1 MHSNFFEKNFGSIIV
16 ILTLRINLFIN
27 KKFTFKMKKSIL
39 FLSTSIMI
47 AVVVFLSGCASST
60 MIKSIPSGAKVYING
75 EPVGVTPY
83 LYTDTKVI
91 FSPVNVDI
99 IKEGYKP
106 VYETFHRDE
115 EFNAGTFIGGIFVW
129 PLWLWTLDYKS
140 THTFELV
147 PVSEVVEN
155 EATREIQYTGSN
167 RIEKLKELKQMYDEK
182 LITEEDYKNAKQKIL
197 EEK

>member
-1 MHSNFFEKNFGSIIV
+1 
-16 ILTLRINLFIN
+16 
-27 KKFTFKMKKSIL
+27 MKKTHY

-75 EPVGVTPY
+75 EPVGTTPY

-99 IKEGYKP
+99 IKEGFKP
-106 VYETFHRDE
+106 VYETFRRDE
-115 EFNAGTFIGGIFVW
+115 EFNPSTFIGGIFVW

-140 THTFELV
+140 THTYELV
-147 PVSEVVEN
+147 PITGNEEN
-155 EATREIQYTGSN
+155 EANREIQYSSSN
-167 RIEKLKELKQMYDEK
+167 RIEKLKELKQMVDEK
-182 LITEEDYKNAKQKIL
+182 LITEEDYKNAKRKIL

>member
-1 MHSNFFEKNFGSIIV
+1 MEKSISFLSKSII
-16 ILTLRINLFIN
+16 
-27 KKFTFKMKKSIL
+27 
-39 FLSTSIMI
+39 I
-47 AVVVFLSGCASST
+47 ALVVFLSGCASTT

-83 LYTDTKVI
+83 LYTDTKII

-106 VYETFHRDE
+106 VYESFRRDE
-115 EFNAGTFIGGIFVW
+115 EFNPSTFIGGIFVW

-140 THTFELV
+140 SHTYELV
-147 PVSEVVEN
+147 PVSEVGEN
-155 EATREIQYTGSN
+155 DAAKEIQYSGSN
-167 RIEKLKELKQMYDEK
+167 RIEKLKELKEMLDEK
-182 LITEEDYKNAKQKIL
+182 LITEDDYKKAKQKIL